1 MSYVSL
7 FFFSY
12 YLTVSGTQVRN
23 AVNIF
28 SSMNKPFNISL
39 SDSPNITGLMTVVS
53 FLNCVKKS
61 LQSTAHP
68 LDIPDD
74 AKYYGTVTAGSRTI
88 EGEGIKIKYGWEQ
101 FHYSMSVTMG
111 CLPMT
116 TFYFTEPTSF
126 LFRFFEHEIKDPD
139 LLVVPSFCE
148 NQPLEE
154 TPEGTVNSF
163 LNDHAKYST
172 EQN

>member
-1 MSYVSL
+1 MYGAVTL
-7 FFFSY
+7 FIFMC
-12 YLTVSGTQVRN
+12 LAATTN
-23 AVNIF
+23 ADHHQHCRMFHCF
-28 SSMNKPFNISL
+28 SSIS
-39 SDSPNITGLMTVVS
+39 NE
-53 FLNCVKKS
+53 S
-61 LQSTAHP
+61 LPTNHSLGDIYEIDTHP

-126 LFRFFEHEIKDPD
+126 LFSLVEVEHEIKDPD

-163 LNDHAKYST
+163 LN
-172 EQN
+172 EFV

>member
-1 MSYVSL
+1 MSLKGEIKAYGAITYDS
-7 FFFSY
+7 
-12 YLTVSGTQVRN
+12 T
-23 AVNIF
+23 A
-28 SSMNKPFNISL
+28 NKL
-39 SDSPNITGLMTVVS
+39 RSDQMKAYRQTIHS
-53 FLNCVKKS
+53 CVKKS

-126 LFRFFEHEIKDPD
+126 LFSLVEVEHEIKDPD

-163 LNDHAKYST
+163 LN
-172 EQN
+172 EFV